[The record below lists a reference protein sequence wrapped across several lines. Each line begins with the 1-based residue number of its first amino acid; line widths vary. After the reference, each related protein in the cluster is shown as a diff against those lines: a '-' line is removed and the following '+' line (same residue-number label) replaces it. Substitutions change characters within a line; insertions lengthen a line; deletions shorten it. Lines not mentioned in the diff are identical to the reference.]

1 MTGFINHAI
10 NQTPGLS
17 SLGNKNYGKGTLS
30 VGDGELLKPSNLEDN
45 KENRVC

>member
-30 VGDGELLKPSNLEDN
+30 VGDGELLKPSNFQD
-45 KENRVC
+45 KENRDC